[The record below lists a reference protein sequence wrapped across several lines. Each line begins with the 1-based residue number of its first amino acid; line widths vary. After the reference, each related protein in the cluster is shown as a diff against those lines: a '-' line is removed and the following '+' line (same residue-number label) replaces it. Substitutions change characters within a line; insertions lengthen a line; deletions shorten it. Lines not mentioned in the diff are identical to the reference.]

1 MATFDS
7 ESIRNIGIVGHGDAG
22 KTSLASAML
31 FSSGAASR
39 LGRVEEGNTLTDYDE
54 DEIARQITISS
65 AVAHC
70 HWKGHKINLVDTPGY
85 SAFVFDA
92 KTALLGVETAL
103 VVVDA
108 VEGVEVQTRQVWRFA
123 EELGLAR
130 AIVLS
135 KMGRDRASLQRSL
148 RSLRETFGRSV
159 VPVQLPIGQESE
171 FKGVV
176 DLISGKAYAGPA
188 DGSGDFKEVEVP
200 EDLKDAARQM
210 REELVEMIA
219 ESDDDLMERFFEE
232 GTLSE
237 EEVTAGL
244 GRSMA
249 KGLIFPVF
257 CVSSTHN
264 TGVKQLLDQIVNLF
278 PNPLQRK
285 PFAAVTAKGEPAEII
300 PSKEG
305 PLAVY
310 AFKTFADPFAGRINV
325 LRVISG
331 TLKSDNS
338 LKNLTQDQSE
348 RFGSLQVFQGKS
360 HESVS
365 ELRAGDIGGVLKL
378 KDTRTGDTLGDPTL
392 KARVKEVKLP
402 EPAIS
407 FAVEPRT
414 RGDEDK
420 IGAAIAK
427 VLEEDPSLEFRRDP
441 QTQQFLL
448 AGTGQL
454 HIEVVVNRL
463 KQRFG
468 VEVDLKPPKVPYRET
483 IMGTADVQGKH
494 KKQTG
499 GHGQFGECKIKM
511 EPRER
516 GEGYKFEDKIFG
528 GSIPK
533 GYIPAV
539 DKGIQETAARG
550 YLAGFPMV
558 DFKVTLYDGSYHNV
572 DSSEMAFKI
581 AGSIAF
587 KKAMDT
593 ARPVVI
599 EPIMNIEVYVPEE
612 FSGDVMG
619 DLNSRRGKIQ
629 GMDVKGTTQV
639 VQAQV
644 PFAEMLN
651 YAPVL
656 TSLTGGRGSY
666 HMENSHYEVVPSH
679 LIEKIISEANK
690 DDD

>member
-7 ESIRNIGIVGHGDAG
+7 ERIRNIGIVGHGDAG
-22 KTSLASAML
+22 KTLLVSAML
-31 FSSGAASR
+31 FSSGDVSR
-39 LGRVEEGNTLTDYDE
+39 LGRIEDGSTVTDYDE
-54 DEIARQITISS
+54 DEIERQVTISS
-65 AVAHC
+65 SVAHC
-70 HWKGHKINLVDTPGY
+70 HWKGHKINVVDTPGY

-103 VVVDA
+103 VVVDG
-108 VEGVEVQTRQVWRFA
+108 VEGVGVQTEQVWSFA
-123 EELGLAR
+123 EDLGLAR

-135 KMGRDRASLQRSL
+135 KMDRDRASLRRSL
-148 RSLRETFGRSV
+148 RSLQDAFGRSV
-159 VPVQLPIGQESE
+159 VPVQLPIGKESE

-176 DLISGKAYAGPA
+176 DLLSGKAFAGRA

-200 EDLKDAARQM
+200 DDLKSDAERM

-219 ESDDDLMERFFEE
+219 ERDDDLMERFFEE

-237 EEVTAGL
+237 EEMRAGL
-244 GRSMA
+244 GRSLER
-249 KGLIFPVF
+249 GLIFPVF
-257 CVSSTHN
+257 CVSSVHN
-264 TGVKQLLDQIVNLF
+264 NGVKQLLDQIVNLF

-285 PFAAVTAKGEPAEII
+285 PFAAVTAEGEPAEIV
-300 PSKEG
+300 PSKDG

-310 AFKTFADPFAGRINV
+310 AFKTFADPFAGRINI

-331 TLKSDNS
+331 TLKSDNRI
-338 LKNLTQDQSE
+338 KNLTRDQSE

-360 HESVS
+360 HEAVS

-378 KDTRTGDTLGDPTL
+378 KDTRTGDTLGAPTM
-392 KARVKEVKLP
+392 KHRVKQVELA

-407 FAVEPRT
+407 FAVEPST
-414 RGDEDK
+414 RGDEEK
-420 IGAAIAK
+420 IGSAIAK
-427 VLEEDPSLEFRRDP
+427 VLEEDPSLQFRRDP

-468 VEVDLKPPKVPYRET
+468 VEVDLKPPKVAYRET
-483 IMGTADVQGKH
+483 ITGTADVQGRH

-499 GHGQFGECKIKM
+499 GHGQFGDCKIKM

-516 GEGYKFEDKIFG
+516 GEGYEFEDKIFG

-539 DKGIQETAARG
+539 DKGVQETAAKG
-550 YLAGFPMV
+550 YLAGYPVV

-581 AGSIAF
+581 AGALAF
-587 KKAMDT
+587 KKGMAM
-593 ARPVVI
+593 ARPVLI

-612 FSGDVMG
+612 FAGDVMG
-619 DLNSRRGKIQ
+619 DLNGRRGKIQ
-629 GMDVKGTTQV
+629 GMDVKGSSQV
-639 VQAQV
+639 VRAQV

-656 TSLTGGRGSY
+656 TSMTGGRGSY
-666 HMENSHYEVVPSH
+666 HMNNSHYEVVPPH
-679 LIEKIISEANK
+679 LAEKIISEANR
-690 DDD
+690 DDH

>member
-31 FSSGAASR
+31 FSSGDVSR
-39 LGRVEEGNTLTDYDE
+39 LGRVEEGNTVTDYDE
-54 DEIARQITISS
+54 DEIERQVTISS
-65 AVAHC
+65 SVAHC
-70 HWKGHKINLVDTPGY
+70 NWKGHKINVIDTPGY

-103 VVVDA
+103 VVVDG
-108 VEGVEVQTRQVWRFA
+108 VEGVEVQTHQVWGFA

-148 RSLRETFGRSV
+148 GSLRDAFGRSV
-159 VPVQLPIGQESE
+159 VPVQLPLGQESE

-176 DLISGKAYAGPA
+176 DLISGTAFAGPT

-200 EDLKDAARQM
+200 EDMKSDAEQM

-237 EEVTAGL
+237 EEVRAGL
-244 GRSMA
+244 RGSLA

-257 CVSSTHN
+257 CVSSTRN

-285 PFAAVTAKGEPAEII
+285 PFAAVTMGGEPAEIV
-300 PSKEG
+300 PSKDG

-310 AFKTFADPFAGRINV
+310 AFKTFADPFAGRINI

-360 HESVS
+360 HQPVS

-378 KDTRTGDTLGDPTL
+378 KDTRTGDTLGAPPL
-392 KARVKEVKLP
+392 KARVKEVKFP

-414 RGDEDK
+414 RGDEEK
-420 IGAAIAK
+420 IGSAIAK
-427 VLEEDPSLEFRRDP
+427 VLEEDPSLHFRRDP

-483 IMGTADVQGKH
+483 IIGTADVQGRH

-499 GHGQFGECKIKM
+499 GHGQFGDCKIRM

-516 GEGYKFEDKIFG
+516 GEGYEFEDKIFG

-539 DKGIQETAARG
+539 DKGIRETAARG
-550 YLAGFPMV
+550 CLAGFPVV

-581 AGSIAF
+581 AGSLAF
-587 KKAMDT
+587 KKAMET
-593 ARPVVI
+593 ARPVLI
-599 EPIMNIEVYVPEE
+599 EPVMNIEVYVPEE
-612 FSGDVMG
+612 FAGDVMG
-619 DLNSRRGKIQ
+619 DLNGRRGKIQ
-629 GMDVKGTTQV
+629 GMDVKGNTQV
-639 VQAQV
+639 IRAQV

-656 TSLTGGRGSY
+656 TSVTGGRGSY
-666 HMENSHYEVVPSH
+666 HMENSHYEIVPPH
-679 LIEKIISEANK
+679 LVEKIISEANK

>member
-1 MATFDS
+1 MAIFDT
-7 ESIRNIGIVGHGDAG
+7 ESIRNIALVGHGDSG
-22 KTSLASAML
+22 KTSLVSAML
-31 FSSGAASR
+31 FSSGDVNR
-39 LGRVEEGNTLTDYDE
+39 LGGIEDGSTVTDYDE
-54 DEIARQITISS
+54 DEIERQITISS
-65 AVAHC
+65 SVAHC
-70 HWKGHKINLVDTPGY
+70 TWKGHKINLVDTPGY

-103 VVVDA
+103 VVVDG
-108 VEGVEVQTRQVWRFA
+108 VEGVEIQTEQVWGFA

-135 KMGRDRASLQRSL
+135 KMGRERASFQRSL
-148 RSLRETFGRSV
+148 RSLQKAFGRSV

-171 FKGVV
+171 FRGVV
-176 DLISGKAYAGPA
+176 DLISGKAYTGKG
-188 DGSGDFKEVEVP
+188 DGSGAFQEVEVP
-200 EDLKDAARQM
+200 EDVKSDAERM

-237 EEVTAGL
+237 EEMRVGL
-244 GRSMA
+244 GGSVSR
-249 KGLIFPVF
+249 GEIFPVF
-257 CVSSTHN
+257 CVSSVQN
-264 TGVKQLLDQIVNLF
+264 IGVKQLLDQIVHVF

-285 PFAAVTAKGEPAEII
+285 PFAAVTAEGEPAEIV
-300 PSKEG
+300 PSRDS

-310 AFKTFADPFAGRINV
+310 AFKTFADPFSGRINI
-325 LRVISG
+325 LRVICG
-331 TLKSDNS
+331 TLESDNR

-360 HESVS
+360 HEAVS

-378 KDTRTGDTLGDPTL
+378 KDTRTGDTLGHPAL
-392 KARVKEVKLP
+392 KVRVREVEFP

-414 RGDEDK
+414 RGDEEK
-420 IGAAIAK
+420 IGTAIAK
-427 VLEEDPSLEFRRDP
+427 VLEEDPSLQFRRDP

-454 HIEVVVNRL
+454 HIEVVVKRL

-483 IMGTADVQGKH
+483 IIGTADVQGRH

-499 GHGQFGECKIKM
+499 GHGQFGDCKIKM

-516 GEGYKFEDKIFG
+516 GEGYEFEDKIFG

-539 DKGIQETAARG
+539 DKGVQETAARG
-550 YLAGFPMV
+550 YLAGYPVV
-558 DFKVTLYDGSYHNV
+558 DFKVTLYDGSYHQV

-581 AGSIAF
+581 AGALAF
-587 KKAMDT
+587 KKGMET
-593 ARPVVI
+593 ARPVLI

-612 FSGDVMG
+612 FAGDVMG

-629 GMDVKGTTQV
+629 GMDVKGSSQV
-639 VQAQV
+639 VRAQV

-656 TSLTGGRGSY
+656 TSMTGGRGSY
-666 HMENSHYEVVPSH
+666 HMENSHYEIVPPH
-679 LIEKIISEANK
+679 LAEKIISESK
-690 DDD
+690 RD

>member
-22 KTSLASAML
+22 KTSLVSAML
-31 FSSGAASR
+31 FASGDASR
-39 LGRVEEGNTLTDYDE
+39 LGRVEEGNTVTDYDE
-54 DEIARQITISS
+54 DEIERQVTISS
-65 AVAHC
+65 SVAHC
-70 HWKGHKINLVDTPGY
+70 NWKGHKINVVDTPGY

-92 KTALLGVETAL
+92 KTALLGVDAAL
-103 VVVDA
+103 VVVDG
-108 VEGVEVQTRQVWRFA
+108 VEGVEVQTHQVWGFA

-148 RSLRETFGRSV
+148 RSLRDALGRSV

-176 DLISGKAYAGPA
+176 DLISGKAFAGTA
-188 DGSGDFKEVEVP
+188 DGSGNFQEVEVP
-200 EDLKDAARQM
+200 EDMKSDAEQM
-210 REELVEMIA
+210 REELVEMVA

-237 EEVTAGL
+237 EEVITGL
-244 GRSMA
+244 GRSLA
-249 KGLIFPVF
+249 QGLIFPVF
-257 CVSSTHN
+257 CISSTQN
-264 TGVKQLLDQIVNLF
+264 IGVKQLLDQIVNLF

-285 PFAAVTAKGEPAEII
+285 PFAAVTAEGEPAEIV

-310 AFKTFADPFAGRINV
+310 AFKTFADPFAGRINI

-360 HESVS
+360 HEAVS
-365 ELRAGDIGGVLKL
+365 ELQAGDIGGVLKL
-378 KDTRTGDTLGDPTL
+378 KDTRTGDTLGAPSL
-392 KARVKEVKLP
+392 KVRVKEVKFP

-414 RGDEDK
+414 RGDEEK
-420 IGAAIAK
+420 IGSAIAK
-427 VLEEDPSLEFRRDP
+427 VLEEDPSLQFRRDP

-468 VEVDLKPPKVPYRET
+468 VEVNLKPPKVPYRET
-483 IMGTADVQGKH
+483 ITGTADVQGRH

-499 GHGQFGECKIKM
+499 GHGQFGDCKIKI

-516 GEGYKFEDKIFG
+516 GEGYEFEDKIFG

-550 YLAGFPMV
+550 FLAGFPVV
-558 DFKVTLYDGSYHNV
+558 DFKVILYDGSYHNV

-581 AGSIAF
+581 AGSLAF
-587 KKAMDT
+587 KKAMES
-593 ARPVVI
+593 ARPVLI

-612 FSGDVMG
+612 SAGDVMG
-619 DLNSRRGKIQ
+619 DLNGRRGKIQ

-639 VQAQV
+639 IRAQV

-656 TSLTGGRGSY
+656 TSVTGGRGSY
-666 HMENSHYEVVPSH
+666 HMENSHYEIVPPH
-679 LIEKIISEANK
+679 LVEKIISEAK
-690 DDD
+690 QDDD

>member
-22 KTSLASAML
+22 KTSLVGAML
-31 FSSGAASR
+31 FSSGDVNR
-39 LGRVEEGNTLTDYDE
+39 LGRIEDGNTVTDYDE

-65 AVAHC
+65 SVAHC
-70 HWKGHKINLVDTPGY
+70 NWKGHKINVVDTPGY

-92 KTALLGVETAL
+92 RTALLGVETAL

-108 VEGVEVQTRQVWRFA
+108 VEGVEVQTEQVWGFA

-135 KMGRDRASLQRSL
+135 KMGRDRASFQRSL
-148 RSLRETFGRSV
+148 RSLQGAFGRSV
-159 VPVQLPIGQESE
+159 VAVQLPIGQESE

-176 DLISGKAYAGPA
+176 DLISGKAYAGRA

-200 EDLKDAARQM
+200 EDLKSDAERM

-237 EEVTAGL
+237 EEMRVGL
-244 GRSMA
+244 GRSLA
-249 KGLIFPVF
+249 EALIFPVF
-257 CVSSTHN
+257 CVSSSHN

-285 PFAAVTAKGEPAEII
+285 PFAAVTEKGEPAEIV
-300 PSKEG
+300 PSKAG

-310 AFKTFADPFAGRINV
+310 VFKTFADPFAGRINI

-331 TLKSDNS
+331 TLKSDNN
-338 LKNLTQDQSE
+338 LKNLTRDQAE
-348 RFGSLQVFQGKS
+348 RFGALQVFQGKS
-360 HESVS
+360 HEAVS
-365 ELRAGDIGGVLKL
+365 ELRTGDIGGVLKL
-378 KDTRTGDTLGDPTL
+378 KDTRTGDTLGAPTL
-392 KARVKEVKLP
+392 KARVKKIEFP

-407 FAVEPRT
+407 FAVEPST
-414 RGDEDK
+414 RGDEEK
-420 IGAAIAK
+420 IGSAIAK
-427 VLEEDPSLEFRRDP
+427 VLEEDPSLQFRRDP

-468 VEVDLKPPKVPYRET
+468 VEVNLKPPKVAYRET
-483 IMGTADVQGKH
+483 ITGTANVQGRH

-499 GHGQFGECKIKM
+499 GHGQFGDCKIKM
-511 EPRER
+511 GPLER
-516 GEGYKFEDKIFG
+516 GEGYEFEDKIFG

-550 YLAGFPMV
+550 YLAGYPVV
-558 DFKVTLYDGSYHNV
+558 DFKVTLYDGSYHDV

-581 AGSIAF
+581 AGSLAF
-587 KKAMDT
+587 KKAMET
-593 ARPVVI
+593 ARPVLI

-612 FSGDVMG
+612 FAGDVMG
-619 DLNSRRGKIQ
+619 DLNGRRGKIQ
-629 GMDVKGTTQV
+629 GMDVKGTNQV
-639 VQAQV
+639 VRAQV

-656 TSLTGGRGSY
+656 TSMTGGRGSY
-666 HMENSHYEVVPSH
+666 HMENSHYEIVPPH
-679 LIEKIISEANK
+679 MAEKIISEANR

>member
-22 KTSLASAML
+22 KTSLVSAML
-31 FSSGAASR
+31 FSSGDVNR
-39 LGRVEEGNTLTDYDE
+39 LGRIEDGNTVTDYDE
-54 DEIARQITISS
+54 DEIERQVTISS
-65 AVAHC
+65 SVAHC
-70 HWKGHKINLVDTPGY
+70 NWKGRKINVVDTPGY

-103 VVVDA
+103 VVVDG
-108 VEGVEVQTRQVWRFA
+108 VEGVEIQTEQVWGFA

-148 RSLRETFGRSV
+148 RSLQNAFGRSV
-159 VPVQLPIGQESE
+159 VPVQLPIGEESE

-176 DLISGKAYAGPA
+176 DLISGKAYAGQA

-200 EDLKDAARQM
+200 EDLKSDAERM

-237 EEVTAGL
+237 EEMRVGL
-244 GRSMA
+244 GRSLA
-249 KGLIFPVF
+249 TGLIFPVF
-257 CVSSTHN
+257 CVSSSQN

-285 PFAAVTAKGEPAEII
+285 PFAAVTPEGEPTEIV
-300 PSKEG
+300 PSKDG

-310 AFKTFADPFAGRINV
+310 AFKTFADPFAGRINI

-338 LKNLTQDQSE
+338 LKNLTRDQSE
-348 RFGSLQVFQGKS
+348 RFGALQVFQGKS
-360 HESVS
+360 HEAVS
-365 ELRAGDIGGVLKL
+365 ELRTGDIGGVLKL
-378 KDTRTGDTLGDPTL
+378 KDTRTGDTLGAPTL
-392 KARVKEVKLP
+392 KARVKEVEIP

-407 FAVEPRT
+407 FAVEPST
-414 RGDEDK
+414 RGDEEK
-420 IGAAIAK
+420 IGSAIAK
-427 VLEEDPSLEFRRDP
+427 VLEEDPSLHFRRDP

-468 VEVDLKPPKVPYRET
+468 VEVSLKPPKVPYRET
-483 IMGTADVQGKH
+483 ITGTADVQGRH

-499 GHGQFGECKIKM
+499 GHGQFGDCKIKM

-516 GEGYKFEDKIFG
+516 GEGYEFEDKIFG
-528 GSIPK
+528 GAIPK

-539 DKGIQETAARG
+539 DKGVQETAARG
-550 YLAGFPMV
+550 YLAGYPVV

-581 AGSIAF
+581 AGALAF
-587 KKAMDT
+587 KKGMET
-593 ARPVVI
+593 ARPVLI
-599 EPIMNIEVYVPEE
+599 EPVMNIEVYVPEE
-612 FSGDVMG
+612 FAGDVMG
-619 DLNSRRGKIQ
+619 DLNGRRGKIQ
-629 GMDVKGTTQV
+629 GMDVKGTSQV
-639 VQAQV
+639 VRAQV

-656 TSLTGGRGSY
+656 TSMTGGRGSY
-666 HMENSHYEVVPSH
+666 HMENSHYEIVPPH
-679 LIEKIISEANK
+679 LAEKIISEANR
-690 DDD
+690 DDG